1 MPISIEDVARLANVS
16 ISTVSRVVNRSHL
29 VNAETRRRVEEA
41 IRQLGYRPNAFARGL
56 MLRRSEILGL
66 VLPDLHGEFYSE
78 IIRGATRQAREAG
91 YHLVV
96 STAADNVDGRSL
108 LQSIEQHALLDGV
121 ALMVTD
127 IRDRA
132 AEELAEL
139 RIPCV
144 LLDADVSDTPH
155 DSVIVDQ
162 RTGAAQLLRHLIETC
177 QAQRIWFVGGPQT
190 NIDTIIRL
198 SAFEDALAASA
209 LARSDDDVC
218 FLDYS
223 FDAAYE
229 WGRERA
235 RHWAGERHFVFAAND
250 NMAAGLLA
258 AAAAC
263 GVPVPQ
269 RLGIVGFDDMPI
281 ARMSRPLLTT
291 VRAPMDETGAR
302 AIELLCRRLA
312 EPARPFESIVLRPEL
327 VVRESCGAAL
337 RLRGA
342 ARRKSS

>member
-91 YHLVV
+91 YHLVI

-132 AEELAEL
+132 ADALAEL
-139 RIPCV
+139 RIPYV
-144 LLDADVSDTPH
+144 LLDADVSDAPH

-162 RTGAAQLLRHLIETC
+162 RAGATQLMRHLIDTC
-177 QAQRIWFVGGPQT
+177 QARRIWFVGGPQT
-190 NIDTIIRL
+190 NIDTIIRMA
-198 SAFEDALAASA
+198 AFQEALDASQLE
-209 LARSDDDVC
+209 RSDDDVC

-223 FDAAYE
+223 YDAAYE
-229 WGRERA
+229 WGLANVRD
-235 RHWAGERHFVFAAND
+235 WAGTGHFVFAAND

-258 AAAAC
+258 AAVARDVS
-263 GVPVPQ
+263 VPGQ
-269 RLGIVGFDDMPI
+269 LGIVGFDDMPI

-312 EPARPFESIVLRPEL
+312 EPDRAFESIVLRPEL

-337 RLRGA
+337 RLRSAG
-342 ARRKSS
+342 RRKTS